1 MPDRQKMAE
10 IQKKFAPFLTGKK
23 TAKVFYD
30 PEDAIHGH
38 LEPVG
43 FDDYGN
49 ELFEVTEDTKA
60 LTAGQIA
67 HRVQLFAKVNALLTE
82 PAAAIKVVAAA
93 PKKKNGTL
101 YAKRV
106 TQIATLPVMEQD
118 TSMYVFCA
126 VAKGDADLLVEIRK
140 IQTPS
145 LEKAES
151 DVLSQTDLFR
161 A

>member
-1 MPDRQKMAE
+1 MVLSSGISRIAPDAYAMLHAD
-10 IQKKFAPFLTGKK
+10 
-23 TAKVFYD
+23 YS
-30 PEDAIHGH
+30 
-38 LEPVG
+38 G
-43 FDDYGN
+43 FDPYAWIAGV
-49 ELFEVTEDTKA
+49 E
-60 LTAGQIA
+60 AGQD
-67 HRVQLFAKVNALLTE
+67 HPHFTSLEKWLFAKDHQTVPT
-82 PAAAIKVVAAA
+82 AA
-93 PKKKNGTL
+93 PRKKNGTL

-140 IQTPS
+140 MQTPT
-145 LEKAES
+145 LEKAEN